1 MKTIKDLVELNNA
14 HSIQLGATT
23 DYIPTHIR
31 SLYSVISSFNY
42 VIRLIS
48 DTKDDIFIYTNKDIN
63 LQQAMNLPVDID
75 RRYNLLVLQDV

>member
-1 MKTIKDLVELNNA
+1 MKTIKQLVELNDA
-14 HSIQLGATT
+14 HSIQLGVTT
-23 DYIPTHIR
+23 DYIPTHTR

-48 DTKDDIFIYTNKDIN
+48 DTKDDICIYTDKDIN